1 MDGRKDVWKEGM
13 KGKVDQ
19 GLRGHSSSHS
29 SSALSPPQQNEP
41 PDLVNTEMQG
51 EISLWIVQKAEGY
64 ATRTPS
70 SELLPILLSEV
81 CGS

>member
-13 KGKVDQ
+13 TGKVDQ

-41 PDLVNTEMQG
+41 PDSVNTEKRG

-64 ATRTPS
+64 ATHTPS
-70 SELLPILLSEV
+70 SELLPVLLSEV